1 MSYQVN
7 VLVNGSRCKQYNH
20 NGKLF
25 VEAKKGSEYSIEIK
39 NDTWQ
44 RILAVCSVDGLDI
57 LNGKPAEENGNG
69 YVINGYGSLKADG
82 FRVSNEKVA
91 KFLFDYKG
99 GSYAASKEDGSER
112 NVGVIGVRIFTEK
125 VKPTPPPPVVIRE
138 EHHHHH
144 DHYPN
149 NPWYNRPYWWDNT
162 TIWCGGLT
170 RDGDTA
176 SYGTSCNSA
185 PGASMG
191 DMLGECERSD
201 ESLYS
206 CDNIPTKG
214 APRSAKYSAT
224 LGGNTKGIRSR
235 GAMKSSAMGQSA
247 SPKVGATLNFMGN
260 AQASNTM
267 QDGVLRAMN
276 ASQNAQPLGFD
287 MGTKWGEAKESRV
300 IEVEFEKGILA
311 LTTNIYY
318 ASRQS
323 LIEMGVPLGN
333 EKQVSFP
340 EPFKDGKYAEPP
352 KNWQG

>member
-1 MSYQVN
+1 MYEIN
-7 VLVNGSRCKQYNH
+7 VLVNGSRCKQYSHN

-25 VEAKKGSEYSIEIK
+25 IEAKKGSEYSIEIK

-57 LNGKPAEENGNG
+57 LNGKTAEENGNG

-91 KFLFDYKG
+91 KFLFDFKG

-125 VKPTPPPPVVIRE
+125 VKPPPTVI
-138 EHHHHH
+138 HHHHG
-144 DHYPN
+144 HYPN
-149 NPWYNRPYWWDNT
+149 PPWYDRPYWWDNP

-176 SYGTSCNSA
+176 SYGTKCGCNA
-185 PGASMG
+185 
-191 DMLGECERSD
+191 RSD
-201 ESLYS
+201 DMDMGPILSDIDSECLYDS
-206 CDNIPTKG
+206 SPTKG
-214 APRSAKYSAT
+214 APSTARGRSSGQG
-224 LGGNTKGIRSR
+224 LGTNKIV
-235 GAMKSSAMGQSA
+235 GQKLS
-247 SPKVGATLNFMGN
+247 FMGN
-260 AQASNTM
+260 AQASNTAPNPNI
-267 QDGVLRAMN
+267 LRSMN
-276 ASQNAQPLGFD
+276 CCSNPTPEPLGFD

-300 IEVEFEKGILA
+300 IEVEFEKGLLA

-340 EPFKDGKYAEPP
+340 EPFGDSKYSTPP
-352 KNWQG
+352 AGWNG

>member
-1 MSYQVN
+1 MYEIN

-57 LNGKPAEENGNG
+57 LNGKTAEENGNG

-99 GSYAASKEDGSER
+99 GSYAASKEDGSEK

-125 VKPTPPPPVVIRE
+125 IKPQPPVIIRE
-138 EHHHHH
+138 EHHHH
-144 DHYPN
+144 DHYPKYPPYPN

-162 TIWCGGLT
+162 TIWCGGMT
-170 RDGDTA
+170 GDGDTA
-176 SYGTSCNSA
+176 QYGNSCCN
-185 PGASMG
+185 SMG
-191 DMLGECERSD
+191 DMASPDSDFGGEH
-201 ESLYS
+201 LYS

-214 APRSAKYSAT
+214 APLNATPGRKRSVTKSI
-224 LGGNTKGIRSR
+224 NTTG
-235 GAMKSSAMGQSA
+235 KSE
-247 SPKVGATLNFMGN
+247 KVGAQKLNFMGN
-260 AQASNTM
+260 ASAASNSP
-267 QDGVLRAMN
+267 DNVLRAMN
-276 ASQNAQPLGFD
+276 CAQNAQPLGFD